1 MAQDVITL
9 TQAQTW
15 AANWRKNP
23 ANTTKAFLIP
33 EVDFTQIIAAGK
45 AVNVRAYLGID
56 DNNEN
61 KLMLVGVDVN
71 GNDLIDDKNGYYIY
85 DFTESCPTVCDVNS
99 PLY

>member
-9 TQAQTW
+9 AQAQEW
-15 AANWRKNP
+15 ATNWRKNP
-23 ANTTKAFLIP
+23 ANVTKAFLIP

-45 AVNVRAYLGID
+45 AVNIRAYLGIND
-56 DNNEN
+56 ANEN
-61 KLMLVGVDVN
+61 KLMLVGVDAN

-85 DFTESCPTVCDVNS
+85 DFTDTCPSICDINS